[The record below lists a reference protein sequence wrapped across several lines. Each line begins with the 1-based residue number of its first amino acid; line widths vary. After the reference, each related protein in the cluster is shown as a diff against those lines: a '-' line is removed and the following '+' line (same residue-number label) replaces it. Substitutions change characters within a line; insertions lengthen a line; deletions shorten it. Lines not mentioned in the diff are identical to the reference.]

1 MQWGTTQAAMS
12 THTHTHT
19 EHGLLD
25 SQRIDKLKRDSH
37 LVLLYV

>member
-12 THTHTHT
+12 THTHT
-19 EHGLLD
+19 EQGLLD
-25 SQRIDKLKRDSH
+25 LQRIDKLKRDSH